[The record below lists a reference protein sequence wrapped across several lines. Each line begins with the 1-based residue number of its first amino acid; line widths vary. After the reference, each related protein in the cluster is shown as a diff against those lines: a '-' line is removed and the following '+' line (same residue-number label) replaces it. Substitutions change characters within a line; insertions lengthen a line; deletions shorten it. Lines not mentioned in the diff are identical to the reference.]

1 MFLMNNLYK
10 LTFLV
15 CLSFVFLASGC
26 DDSEN
31 CSGKTNKL
39 LIFLDQTDK
48 NVFHSVKDDVGSA
61 ISKNSKRMFPCIPCE
76 GGYLRIVRVIDN
88 CQNRPLLE
96 DSYQPLPDGITS
108 ADILPKDYTKFLHS
122 IKNYS
127 SEIALDSTVSGFKNT
142 CLYEPICKELNS
154 LVNKFDD
161 GPGGRTQ
168 VIIYSDMLEH
178 TEDAATDLYKQ
189 DTLSSADFEA
199 RLKKR
204 FRIELPDLSGVEVHI
219 VTATNT
225 KTQDKVRYA
234 GTLWKEMFESHGA
247 KVDGPKPNF

>member
-1 MFLMNNLYK
+1 MTTYIKQALFA
-10 LTFLV
+10 
-15 CLSFVFLASGC
+15 CLSFFFLLAGC
-26 DDSEN
+26 DGSES

-61 ISKNSKRMFPCIPCE
+61 ISKNSKRMFPCRPCE

-96 DSYQPLPDGITS
+96 NSYLPLPEGITS

-127 SEIALDSTVSGFKNT
+127 AEIALDSTVSGFKNT

-154 LVNKFDD
+154 LVNKFD
-161 GPGGRTQ
+161 GSSGGHTK

-189 DTLSSADFEA
+189 DTLASADFEE

-204 FRIELPDLSGVEVHI
+204 FKIELPDLSGVEVHI
-219 VTATNT
+219 ITATNT

-234 GTLWKEMFESHGA
+234 GTLWKEMFENHGA